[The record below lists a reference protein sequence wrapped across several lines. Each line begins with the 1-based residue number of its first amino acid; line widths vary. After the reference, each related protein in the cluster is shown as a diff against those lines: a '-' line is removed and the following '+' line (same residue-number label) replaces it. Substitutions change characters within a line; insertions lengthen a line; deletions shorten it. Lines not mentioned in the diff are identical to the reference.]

1 MNLTRLRWHKEK
13 FPNAFLEVTLKKEN
27 RNCKQICSVTELGSS
42 YVVEVTTIIISFL
55 LIIPSVSMVLYL
67 NNNLSY
73 TV

>member
-1 MNLTRLRWHKEK
+1 MNLARLHWHKEK
-13 FPNAFLEVTLKKEN
+13 LPNPFLEVTLK

-42 YVVEVTTIIISFL
+42 YIVKVTTIIISFL